1 MITTIFTARIGKDAR
16 VIESKNGQFMS
27 MDVVVIDRIN
37 GGEKTTWVRVTSNKP
52 NHVNLTQ
59 YLTKGKVIFIT
70 GNVSSRSWNDKDGN
84 AQSQLKVSASKID
97 FLNFGKRKV
106 ESQQP
111 SGDVAVETT
120 EKTPETPA
128 QTNEEDLPF

>member
-27 MDVVVIDRIN
+27 MDVVVIDKIN
-37 GGEKTTWVRVTSNKP
+37 GEEKATWVRVTSNKS

-70 GNVSSRSWNDKDGN
+70 GNVSSRSWNDKEGS
-84 AQSQLKVSASKID
+84 AQSQLTVSASKID

-106 ESQQP
+106 EQEKP
-111 SGDVAVETT
+111 SMDVTVETQ
-120 EKTPETPA
+120 ETDPFG
-128 QTNEEDLPF
+128 QPDTNEEAF

>member
-1 MITTIFTARIGKDAR
+1 
-16 VIESKNGQFMS
+16 
-27 MDVVVIDRIN
+27 VVVIDKIN
-37 GGEKTTWVRVTSNKP
+37 GEEKATWVRVTSNKS

-70 GNVSSRSWNDKDGN
+70 GNVSSRSWNDKEGN

-106 ESQQP
+106 EAQQP
-111 SGDVAVETT
+111 SGDVTVETK
-120 EKTPETPA
+120 EKDPFNQPDT
-128 QTNEEDLPF
+128 EEDAPF

>member
-59 YLTKGKVIFIT
+59 YLTKDKVIFIT

-106 ESQQP
+106 EQEKP
-111 SGDVAVETT
+111 SMDVTVET
-120 EKTPETPA
+120 KETDPFN
-128 QTNEEDLPF
+128 QPDTNEETF